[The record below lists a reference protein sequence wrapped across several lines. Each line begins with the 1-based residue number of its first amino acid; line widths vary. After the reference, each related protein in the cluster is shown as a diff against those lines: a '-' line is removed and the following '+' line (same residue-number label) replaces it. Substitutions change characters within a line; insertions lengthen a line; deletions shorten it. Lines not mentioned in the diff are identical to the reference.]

1 MTTSAIIRMQNRA
14 EVSAKGQCV
23 PYVITCRYM
32 FDRGLGV
39 PEDKVQAA
47 KWYRRA
53 ADQISEGEK
62 LSAAWRKD
70 YQKSHQF

>member
-1 MTTSAIIRMQNRA
+1 
-14 EVSAKGQCV
+14 
-23 PYVITCRYM
+23 M

-62 LSAAWRKD
+62 LSAAWRND